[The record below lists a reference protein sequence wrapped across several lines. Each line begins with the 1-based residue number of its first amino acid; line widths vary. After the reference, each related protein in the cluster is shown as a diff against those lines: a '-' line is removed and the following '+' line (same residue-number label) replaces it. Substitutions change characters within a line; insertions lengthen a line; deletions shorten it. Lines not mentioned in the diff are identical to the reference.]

1 MRIAIRPYARAVG
14 VAKAAL
20 AMFGVLAAI
29 GLVAD
34 VSGAADSAS
43 IPEVVR
49 GIIIIAAV
57 LGGLIAV
64 RVMWSNLRS
73 AVVRKAWLAISASGV
88 RIDHEGIFKKPV
100 VIPRD
105 QIGVATF
112 DDRPARR
119 RGRAHPRF
127 ALPDGRDGA
136 PGYLYSRTGGSPF
149 PILGH
154 VPDNPNL
161 ALAFRSPIAL
171 SKVRRF
177 VKAFPSRQVVFPPLH
192 ARPSRGLVIR
202 LKEVDAARRALED
215 WGIVRPMVAEDLSA
229 PGATSLRR
237 AHRLRMR
244 DNAMLGVL
252 ILGQFALPLALAETE
267 DLGPPDVETFAA
279 LGRIC
284 EADPPPAPAYRPP
297 SENLGELLPTRVS
310 DGGAGWAGPRDR
322 GLRLFFDSPIDTAD
336 AALFARTDVPR
347 WTSELLA
354 ADYRRGYAR
363 RWSAGGRVVFATV
376 WEFSSPEDA
385 QDFEA
390 FARSDYCPFV
400 QDAFLVPQLPDAVGM
415 TLLYQETA
423 FDQVTFLRGRYRFML
438 GLESKQPQADHDSI
452 LYLVEEVKRTAGG

>member
-14 VAKAAL
+14 ISKAAL
-20 AMFGVLAAI
+20 AMFAVLAAI

-34 VSGAADSAS
+34 ASGAADSAS
-43 IPEVVR
+43 THEVVR
-49 GIIIIAAV
+49 GFIIIVTV
-57 LGGLIAV
+57 LGGLVAL

-73 AVVRKAWLAISASGV
+73 AVVRKAWLTITPTGIQ
-88 RIDHEGIFKKPV
+88 IDHEGIFKKPV

-105 QIGVATF
+105 QIAVATF

-127 ALPDGRDGA
+127 ALPDGWDGA

-161 ALAFRSPIAL
+161 ALTFRSPVTL

-177 VKAFPSRQVVFPPLH
+177 VKAFPSKQVVFPPLH
-192 ARPSRGLVIR
+192 ARACRGLVVR
-202 LKEVDAARRALED
+202 LKEVDAARRSLED

-229 PGATSLRR
+229 PDAASLRR
-237 AHRLRMR
+237 AHRLRVR

-252 ILGQFALPLALAETE
+252 ILGQFALPLAFAETE
-267 DLGPPDVETFAA
+267 DLGPPDAETFSA

-284 EADPPPAPAYRPP
+284 EADPPPTPSYRPP

-310 DGGAGWAGPRDR
+310 DNF
-322 GLRLFFDSPIDTAD
+322 RLFFDSPIDTAD

-363 RWSAGGRVVFATV
+363 RWSAGGLVVYATV
-376 WEFSSPEDA
+376 WEFPTSGDA
-385 QDFEA
+385 RDFES
-390 FARSDYCPFV
+390 FARRDYCPFV
-400 QDAFLVPQLPDAVGM
+400 RDAFLVPQLPDAVGM

-438 GLESKQPQADHDSI
+438 GLESEEPQADHDSI
-452 LYLVEEVKRTAGG
+452 LDLVEEVKRTAGG